1 MPIED
6 LARDLMDLWE
16 NVGGRFEEAR
26 IIRLSFKE
34 GALAICLAE
43 GK

>member
-1 MPIED
+1 
-6 LARDLMDLWE
+6 MDLWE
-16 NVGGRFEEAR
+16 TVGGRFEEAR
-26 IIRLSFKE
+26 IIRLSFKV

>member
-1 MPIED
+1 
-6 LARDLMDLWE
+6 MDLCE

>member
-1 MPIED
+1 
-6 LARDLMDLWE
+6 MDLWE
-16 NVGGRFEEAR
+16 NMGDRFEEAR
-26 IIRLSFKE
+26 IICLSFRE